1 MVWYGMVTIPM
12 SCKNHPWLPGNGF
25 SIPYIPYHTIPPQK
39 KMPENHKKTHADRK
53 KHSIISITSH
63 QPTLGHLRDTLVQH
77 IFLLWPPNGNFNPSP
92 IPFNPIPGH
101 QCVVQSTKV
110 LTFSYCIHG
119 TGQEFAP
126 SVFARSTLAR
136 PCFCRTGTSSG
147 HQSQLKPIR
156 DIQRSKGCQ
165 WVLFDRASVHAI
177 EPLLEWQSIRKCCSW
192 HLMCVCH
199 FFCHSACCYLCKDAR

>member
-1 MVWYGMVTIPM
+1 MV
-12 SCKNHPWLPGNGF
+12 
-25 SIPYIPYHTIPPQK
+25 Q
-39 KMPENHKKTHADRK
+39 R
-53 KHSIISITSH
+53 
-63 QPTLGHLRDTLVQH
+63 
-77 IFLLWPPNGNFNPSP
+77 P
-92 IPFNPIPGH
+92 I
-101 QCVVQSTKV
+101 QSTKV

-177 EPLLEWQSIRKCCSW
+177 EPLLEWQSIRKRCSW

-199 FFCHSACCYLCKDAR
+199 FFLSFCLLLFVQRCALRASPCPDEGKRPERPLST